1 MTRTRMMALL
11 ALLALLGGG
20 IAIGWAQTRT
30 QEIELRVA
38 VRPTAD
44 GQIEAALV
52 QDGRRLL
59 PESRF
64 LTAEQAASRD
74 GRWRSSTPVAV
85 PVPPPPAAAAP
96 TGACASVDRG
106 ILNFGFFAFFE
117 PVSFSAGA
125 DPASRGYREHRGYE
139 ADLLTALEAMER
151 TGLAF
156 NRIPIGEWTD
166 IWLTPAMALA
176 IDATGGGIT
185 IRDDRT
191 MDADGNLRV
200 AFTDGHI
207 QFRQTLLVRAAD
219 AEEIRTHDDLTNA
232 HTVGAVPETTGE
244 ERMLL
249 LAGLIDGNGVLAA
262 GTRIA
267 TPDGTLTADGTDA
280 YVISASGGTD
290 NVRNRTRLIS
300 GDAGMPNVAYL
311 GSEEDPYVA
320 ALVAGEIDA
329 FARGELGNATAVASS
344 GGALAVTAFDPSVE
358 YGGWTVA
365 TDDQSLLACLN
376 ARLNYLTND
385 RSITFSDWNADPG
398 IFMQR
403 AAAWNAAN

>member
-1 MTRTRMMALL
+1 MTRTRMTALL

-30 QEIELRVA
+30 QEVELRVA
-38 VRPTAD
+38 MRPTAD

-74 GRWRSSTPVAV
+74 GRWRSSTPVVV

-96 TGACASVDRG
+96 AGACASVDRG

-117 PVSFSAGA
+117 PVSFSADA

-166 IWLTPAMALA
+166 IWLTPAAALA

-207 QFRQTLLVRAAD
+207 QFRQTLLVRADD
-219 AEEIRTHDDLTNA
+219 AESIRTHDDLTNA

-244 ERMLL
+244 ERMLR
-249 LAGLIDGNGVLAA
+249 LAGLIDENGVLAA

-280 YVISASGGTD
+280 YVISASGGTG

-300 GDAGMPNVAYL
+300 GDPGMPNVAYL

-320 ALVAGEIDA
+320 ALVASEIDA

-365 TDDQSLLACLN
+365 ADDQSLLACLN
-376 ARLNYLTND
+376 DRLNYLTTD
-385 RSITFSDWNADPG
+385 RSISFSDWNADRG
-398 IFMQR
+398 IFMRR
-403 AAAWNAAN
+403 AAAWNADN